1 MKLIVK
7 YGGILCAI
15 TLIMG
20 LLLGFVN
27 GVTQPVIQQLAEETR
42 LQSIKE
48 VLSGDITGDEIIHEV
63 QKSEY
68 IDSIMEY
75 PTTEGR
81 AFAVT
86 AVPKGYGGTISL
98 MIGLNGEGVVTG
110 VSVMDMSETAGLGAK
125 AKEQKFL
132 DQFLDNNTEINA
144 LTGATVTT
152 NAVKLGVSEA
162 IDEVGLILKGV
173 VK

>member
-1 MKLIVK
+1 MKLFVK

-20 LLLGFVN
+20 LLLGLVN
-27 GVTQPVIQQLAEETR
+27 SVTEPVIEQLAQQTR

-48 VLSGDITGDEIIHEV
+48 VLSGDITGDEIIYEV
-63 QKSEY
+63 QSSRY
-68 IDSIMEY
+68 IESIAEY

-81 AFAVT
+81 GFAVT

-98 MIGLNGEGVVTG
+98 MIGLNQEGVVTG

-132 DQFLDNNTEINA
+132 EQFKNNNTEITA
-144 LTGATVTT
+144 ITGATVTT

-162 IDEVGLILKGV
+162 IKEVGIILKGV